1 MSAIAA
7 APVGTRRA
15 VYAVPA
21 SEGGRAPGGRA
32 VVATHL
38 KLTRRGRIV
47 LAALAAAPLVTGL
60 AVGALGGE
68 GAVASSTAATTEF
81 TTVTVDGGDTL
92 WQLAAELAPAAD
104 PRDVISDI
112 VRLNGLS
119 TSEVQPG
126 QQLAIPAEYAG

>member
-15 VYAVPA
+15 VSAVPA
-21 SEGGRAPGGRA
+21 PEGAGAPGGRT
-32 VVATHL
+32 VVATRL
-38 KLTRRGRIV
+38 TLTRRGRVV
-47 LAALAAAPLVTGL
+47 LGALAAAPLIAGL
-60 AVGALGGE
+60 VVGALGGT
-68 GAVASSTAATTEF
+68 GAVASSTASTTEF

-92 WQLAAELAPAAD
+92 WQLAAELAPTAD

-126 QQLAIPAEYAG
+126 QQLAIPARYAD

>member
-15 VYAVPA
+15 VSAVPT
-21 SEGGRAPGGRA
+21 SEGVRAPGGRT
-32 VVATHL
+32 VVGTRL
-38 KLTRRGRIV
+38 TLTRRGRVV
-47 LAALAAAPLVTGL
+47 LAVLAAAPLVTGL
-60 AVGALGGE
+60 AVGALGSE

-92 WQLAAELAPAAD
+92 WQLAAELAPTAD

-126 QQLAIPAEYAG
+126 QQLAVPARYAG